1 MSTSGAIATRSATG
15 IRTGEAAPVKPADL
29 TGPQKAAVMLL
40 ILGDEYGKPIWAE
53 LEEDEVRIISRAMA
67 ELGTVEA
74 EQVERLMIDFVSRIS
89 NAGSVTGSFD
99 RTESLLARV
108 LPKSQVNLI
117 MEEIRGP
124 AGRNMWQK
132 LANIDAS
139 VLANF
144 LKNEYPQTIAV
155 VLTRIRSDH
164 AARVLSRMP
173 DDLAIDVVSRM
184 LRIDSVQKE
193 ALDHIEATLRSEF
206 VSTLSMTTKRDPH
219 ETMAEI
225 FNGFDRQTEARFLS
239 ALDISAKESALKIR
253 SLMFTFD
260 DLAKLDT
267 AGVQTLL
274 RGVDKDTLARSLKGA
289 TDQMREFFFKG
300 MSSRAAK
307 LLQDDMQTL
316 GPMRLKEVDEAQQK
330 MVNVAK
336 DLADKGELVISKN
349 NSEDEL
355 VY

>member
-1 MSTSGAIATRSATG
+1 MPEAPGMVRGGGAATVTLNN
-15 IRTGEAAPVKPADL
+15 VL

-40 ILGDEYGKPIWAE
+40 VLGDEYGKPIWAE
-53 LEEDEVRIISRAMA
+53 LEDDEVRMISRAMA
-67 ELGTVEA
+67 ELGTVDA
-74 EQVERLMIDFVSRIS
+74 EVVERLMVDFVAQIS
-89 NAGSVTGSFD
+89 NAGSVTGSYD
-99 RTESLLARV
+99 RTESLLGRV
-108 LPKSQVNLI
+108 LPRTQVDLI

-132 LANIDAS
+132 LANIDAP

-155 VLTRIRSDH
+155 ILTRIRPDH
-164 AARVLSRMP
+164 AARVLALLP
-173 DDLAIDVVSRM
+173 DDLSIDVVSRM
-184 LRIDSVQKE
+184 LKIDSVQKE
-193 ALDHIEATLRSEF
+193 ALDHIEQTLRSEF
-206 VSTLSMTTKRDPH
+206 VATLSTTTKRDPH

-225 FNGFDRQTEARFLS
+225 FNSFDRHTESRFLA
-239 ALDISAKESALKIR
+239 ALDISAKESAHRIR

-267 AGVQTLL
+267 AGIQTLL
-274 RGVDKDTLARSLKGA
+274 RVVDKDTLARALKGA
-289 TDQMREFFFKG
+289 SEPIRDYFFTG
-300 MSSRAAK
+300 MSSRASK
-307 LLQDDMQTL
+307 LLTDDMQSL
-316 GPMRLKEVDEAQQK
+316 GPLRLKEVDEAQQK